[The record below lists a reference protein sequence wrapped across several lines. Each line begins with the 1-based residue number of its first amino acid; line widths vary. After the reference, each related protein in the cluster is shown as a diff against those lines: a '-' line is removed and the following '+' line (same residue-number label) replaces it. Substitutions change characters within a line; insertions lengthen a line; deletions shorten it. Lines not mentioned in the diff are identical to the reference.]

1 METKNMN
8 IKKLLIAT
16 AAAFAVMFG
25 VGGLTHLVLFKDW
38 LLNHPGLA
46 GNINRPEPMLQYTIA
61 ALLLLA
67 FIMAYLYPKGMEGD
81 NKIMQGLKFGII
93 ISVLFFFPCNLIQY
107 SMTTALSMKAILMDA
122 VLHAVE
128 QGLGGIVIALVYG
141 NEVMMKK

>member
-1 METKNMN
+1 MN

-25 VGGLTHLVLFKDW
+25 VGGLTHLVLFKNW
-38 LLNHPGLA
+38 ILNHPGLA
-46 GNINRPEPMLQYTIA
+46 GNINRPEPMLHYTIA

-93 ISVLFFFPCNLIQY
+93 ISVLFFVPCNLIQY
-107 SMTTALSMKAILMDA
+107 SMTTALSLKAILMDA

-128 QGLGGIVIALVYG
+128 QGLGGIVVALVYG
-141 NEVMMKK
+141 KEVMMKK